1 MSVGVG
7 RLKNVVVPD
16 EAARTSTLPLVRELT
31 AALEA
36 ESVSYCH
43 WKSNAF
49 LDRSRSGENDL
60 DLLVRRSDL
69 DAFSGV
75 LHGLGFKQAT
85 NPSRSV
91 PATEDYYGYERAS
104 GRLVHVHAHYQLIV
118 GDDLTKNYRIP
129 IEAAF
134 LDLTLRDREFRIPIA
149 ELELIL
155 LVIRLTLKHS
165 TWDAV
170 LARRAKVPVSAREE
184 LAFLRGRTDER
195 AMGALLKEHLPFVE
209 QEAFDAAMAS
219 LDSSATARVRASR
232 RLIAQ
237 LAVCARRSRAADV
250 RSKFWRRAVATVR
263 ARLPLA
269 APRKR
274 LAGGGAIIALVGAD
288 GAGKST
294 CVDGLSSWL
303 AKDFA
308 VAKVHLGRP
317 PRSGLTL
324 VIDPLLKLVLGFALL
339 RRRASRRASVD
350 SALRSRALA
359 LYAVATARD
368 RYLAYRRARRL
379 SGNGT
384 LVICDRFPL
393 PQLAL
398 MDAPQVPRIT
408 RANGR
413 SWLDRSLAS
422 REQRYYR
429 ALTPPDVLVV
439 LRVDPEI
446 AVTRKPDELPEFVRS
461 RWREIWEVDWP
472 TVPAHI
478 VDASRSI
485 SEVLSEVKALVW
497 SEL

>member
-1 MSVGVG
+1 M
-7 RLKNVVVPD
+7 VVPD
-16 EAARTSTLPLVRELT
+16 EAARTSTLSLVRELSD
-31 AALEA
+31 ALEA
-36 ESVSYCH
+36 VSYCH

-60 DLLVRRSDL
+60 DLLVRRSDI

-75 LHGLGFKQAT
+75 MHALGFKQAT
-85 NPSRSV
+85 NPSGYV
-91 PATEDYYGYERAS
+91 PATEDYYGYDHAS
-104 GRLVHVHAHYQLIV
+104 DRLVHVHAHYQLIV

-129 IEAAF
+129 LETAF
-134 LDLTLRDREFRIPIA
+134 LDSTLRDGEFRIPIP

-155 LVIRLTLKHS
+155 LVIRLTVKHS
-165 TWDAV
+165 TWDAL
-170 LARRAKVPVSAREE
+170 LARRAKVPASAREE

-195 AMGALLKEHLPFVE
+195 AVGALLKEHLPFVE
-209 QEAFDAAMAS
+209 REAFDAAMAS
-219 LDSSATARVRASR
+219 LDSSATARVRAGR
-232 RLIAQ
+232 RLVTQ

-250 RSKFWRRAVATVR
+250 RLKFWRRAVGTAR

-274 LAGGGAIIALVGAD
+274 LAGGGAIIAVLGAD

-294 CVDGLSSWL
+294 CVDSLCSWL

-317 PRSGLTL
+317 PRSRLTL
-324 VIDPLLKLVLGFALL
+324 VIIPLLRLVLGFAAL
-339 RRRASRRASVD
+339 RRRASRRTSVH
-350 SALRSRALA
+350 SRSRSRALA
-359 LYAVATARD
+359 VDAVATARD

-379 SGNGT
+379 SANGT

-398 MDAPQVPRIT
+398 MDAPQVHHFT
-408 RANGR
+408 RANNGG
-413 SWLDRSLAS
+413 WLDRSLAS

-446 AVTRKPDELPEFVRS
+446 AVTRKPDELPDFVRA
-461 RWREIWEVDWP
+461 RWREVWEVDWQ
-472 TVPAHI
+472 TVPAHV

-485 SEVLSEVKALVW
+485 PEVLSDVKAHVW